1 VKERKSF
8 KFYTTLI
15 LIAAFFVQYF
25 QVALA
30 VDGVNVMIIALEE
43 YGWGRMEINSAIS
56 LGALLSVIGVFTF
69 GTIIMKFSNR
79 VFLAPV
85 SLLIGAD
92 LLWMANTTDLSQFRI
107 SMIILQ
113 ILLVGPYLST
123 FALIA
128 NWFLKKRGL
137 MLGIITI
144 GAPLSAATFTPIA
157 TKLIGVT
164 SFATVYSAIG
174 IFYALYGVLVMF
186 LVNEKPEDFGYAQDD
201 IEKTPEEIEAA
212 KAELERES
220 EWPLSRLL
228 KTKETYLLVFS
239 FGLIYVMMT
248 GIMSQLIPRLTDVGF
263 TINQA
268 LMMMS
273 IAALGGMPM
282 SYVWGWLDDKYG
294 TPKTCV
300 IFSWAY
306 ILGSVCFVFGSSD
319 NIIAT
324 FGGILAISLTTG
336 GMPNLQ
342 PSIQAWVFGRKDFVN
357 TNRYINMGHM
367 VLRSSAFTIMGMIY
381 ATFGTY
387 TPAYI
392 LFIGLSIIC
401 MILFMMIKTTYD
413 PDRLALMEEQ
423 KKTANG

>member
-1 VKERKSF
+1 VKQRKSF

-56 LGALLSVIGVFTF
+56 LGALLSVIGVFVF
-69 GTIIMKFSNR
+69 GTIIMKYSNKI
-79 VFLAPV
+79 FLAPV

-92 LLWMANTTDLSQFRI
+92 LLWMANTTDLTQFRI
-107 SMIILQ
+107 SMILLQ

-128 NWFLKKRGL
+128 NWFLKKRGI

-144 GAPLSAATFTPIA
+144 GAPMSAATFTPIA
-157 TKLIGVT
+157 TKLIEFS
-164 SFATVYSAIG
+164 SFATVYTAIG
-174 IFYALYGVLVMF
+174 IFYALYGVMVLF

-201 IEKTPEEIEAA
+201 IEKTPEEIAAA
-212 KAELERES
+212 KAELERKS

-228 KTKETYLLVFS
+228 KTKETYLLIFS
-239 FGLIYVMMT
+239 FGLIYLMMT

-263 TINQA
+263 SINQA
-268 LMMMS
+268 LLMMS

-294 TPKTCV
+294 TPKTC
-300 IFSWAY
+300 IFFSWAY
-306 ILGSVCFVFGSSD
+306 IFGSICLIFGSSE

-324 FGGILAISLTTG
+324 FGGILAIALTTG

-367 VLRSSAFTIMGMIY
+367 VLRSSAFTIMGIIY
-381 ATFGTY
+381 AVFGTY

-392 LFIGLSIIC
+392 IFVGLAIIT

-413 PDRLALMEEQ
+413 PDRLAIIEKPDKVM
-423 KKTANG
+423 NG

>member
-1 VKERKSF
+1 MQQRKSF

-56 LGALLSVIGVFTF
+56 LGALLSVIGVFAF
-69 GTIIMKFSNR
+69 GTIIMKFSNKI
-79 VFLAPV
+79 FLAPV

-92 LLWMANTTDLSQFRI
+92 LLWMANTTDLTQFRI
-107 SMIILQ
+107 SMILLQ

-128 NWFLKKRGL
+128 NWFLKKRGI

-144 GAPLSAATFTPIA
+144 GAPMSAATFTPIA
-157 TKLIGVT
+157 TKLIAAT
-164 SFATVYSAIG
+164 SFATVYSGIG
-174 IFYALYGVLVMF
+174 IFYALFGLLVMF
-186 LVNEKPEDFGYAQDD
+186 LVNEKPEDFGYSQDD
-201 IEKTPEEIEAA
+201 IDKTPAEIEAA

-220 EWPLSRLL
+220 EWPLGRLL
-228 KTKETYLLVFS
+228 KTKETYLLIFS
-239 FGLIYVMMT
+239 WGLIFVMMT

-268 LMMMS
+268 LLMMS
-273 IAALGGMPM
+273 VAALGGMPM

-306 ILGSVCFVFGSSD
+306 IFGSVCFVFGSSE

-342 PSIQAWVFGRKDFVN
+342 PSLQAWVFGRKDFVN

-367 VLRSSAFTIMGMIY
+367 VLRSSAFTLMGIIY

-392 LFIGLSIIC
+392 LFIGLAIIT
-401 MILFMMIKTTYD
+401 MILFMMVKTTYD
-413 PDRLALMEEQ
+413 PERLAIIEEQ
-423 KKTANG
+423 KKVANG

>member
-1 VKERKSF
+1 
-8 KFYTTLI
+8 
-15 LIAAFFVQYF
+15 
-25 QVALA
+25 
-30 VDGVNVMIIALEE
+30 
-43 YGWGRMEINSAIS
+43 
-56 LGALLSVIGVFTF
+56 
-69 GTIIMKFSNR
+69 
-79 VFLAPV
+79 
-85 SLLIGAD
+85 
-92 LLWMANTTDLSQFRI
+92 
-107 SMIILQ
+107 
-113 ILLVGPYLST
+113 
-123 FALIA
+123 
-128 NWFLKKRGL
+128 
-137 MLGIITI
+137 
-144 GAPLSAATFTPIA
+144 
-157 TKLIGVT
+157 
-164 SFATVYSAIG
+164 
-174 IFYALYGVLVMF
+174 MF

>member
-1 VKERKSF
+1 
-8 KFYTTLI
+8 
-15 LIAAFFVQYF
+15 
-25 QVALA
+25 
-30 VDGVNVMIIALEE
+30 MIVALEE

-56 LGALLSVIGVFTF
+56 MGALLSVIGVFGF
-69 GTIIMKFSNR
+69 GTIIMKLSNKI
-79 VFLAPV
+79 FLAPV
-85 SLLIGAD
+85 SLMIGAD

-113 ILLVGPYLST
+113 ILLVGPYIST

-128 NWFLKKRGL
+128 NWFLRKRGT

-157 TKLIGVT
+157 TKLIGIT

-174 IFYALYGVLVMF
+174 IFYALFGLLVMF
-186 LVNEKPEDFGYAQDD
+186 LVNEKPEDFGYSQDNID
-201 IEKTPEEIEAA
+201 LTPQEVEAA
-212 KAELERES
+212 KVEMERES
-220 EWPLSRLL
+220 EWPLGRLL
-228 KTKETYLLVFS
+228 KTKETWLLMFS
-239 FGLIYVMMT
+239 FGLIYTMMT
-248 GIMSQLIPRLTDVGF
+248 GIMSQLIPRLLDVGF
-263 TINQA
+263 SLNQA

-300 IFSWAY
+300 FFSWAY
-306 ILGSVCFVFGSSD
+306 IVGSICLIFGSSE
-319 NIIAT
+319 NMVAT
-324 FGGILAISLTTG
+324 FGGILAIALTTG

-367 VLRSSAFTIMGMIY
+367 VMRSSAFTIMGMIY

-387 TPAYI
+387 TPAYV
-392 LFIGLSIIC
+392 LFLGLSVIC

-413 PDRLALMEEQ
+413 PERLAIIEE
-423 KKTANG
+423 KKKVVNA